1 MATMTV
7 GSALLAALAYYLSAG
22 SNWLVGQCMSER
34 PIIAGTIC
42 GLLLG
47 DMKTGIIMGASLE
60 AIFMG
65 VVNIGGAMAA
75 NPTIAT
81 VIAVAF
87 TVVLG
92 VDKGAS
98 LTLAVPIG
106 VLGMYITTFIGVLF
120 NAAAPFVD
128 RLAAQ
133 GSAKGIVALHFI
145 LHIIRY
151 SILTA
156 IVFFGVLAGAP
167 AVQAL
172 LNHVPAVFMKG
183 LSTAA
188 GFMPAVGFAILM
200 KMLWSRNLAIFYFLG
215 FVLVIYLGLP
225 LVALAVIGVVIAVA
239 TAIRDMELA
248 DMQSKGVSAALPDAQ
263 NEEEEFFK

>member
-1 MATMTV
+1 MATMTI
-7 GSALLAALAYYLSAG
+7 GSAALAALAYYLSAG
-22 SNWLVGQCMSER
+22 SNWLVGQCMTER
-34 PIIAGTIC
+34 PIVAGAIC

-47 DMKTGIIMGASLE
+47 NLKTGIIMGAALE

-87 TVVLG
+87 TVVLH
-92 VDKGAS
+92 VDQGAS

-120 NAAAPFVD
+120 NAAAPIVD
-128 RLAAQ
+128 RLAAK
-133 GSAKGIVALHFI
+133 GNDKGIVAMHFI
-145 LHIIRY
+145 LHVIRY
-151 SILTA
+151 GILTA

-172 LNHVPAVFMKG
+172 LNHVPAVVMKG

-188 GFMPAVGFAILM
+188 GIMPAVGFSILM
-200 KMLWSRNLAIFYFLG
+200 KMLWSKNLAIYYFLG

-225 LVALAVIGVVIAVA
+225 LVALAVIGVVIAIVTA
-239 TAIRDMELA
+239 TRDMEMT
-248 DMQSKGVSAALPDAQ
+248 DMRSKGATAAIPDSQ